1 MKFKVLISNL
11 ESCVEDHCKKVF
23 GDDTITVALVC
34 RLDVKELGV
43 GDLFADFQYFCH
55 KRVIAVSSKVLL
67 SILNVYVFWSPI
79 ATNNTR
85 NFL

>member
-34 RLDVKELGV
+34 RLDVEELRV
-43 GDLFADFQYFCH
+43 GE
-55 KRVIAVSSKVLL
+55 RVHPVVRSSHLLHRTPLAVGHLPTRDMTSK
-67 SILNVYVFWSPI
+67 N
-79 ATNNTR
+79 
-85 NFL
+85 